1 MSAPNRKGIGT
12 GEALLVWLA
21 IGALAFFG
29 GGTYAAAHLG
39 SRLAGLDAPPAHPI
53 DLVVGLAKGEVPWPV
68 QSTVVAAAVAGL
80 LVVLAIVVLIA
91 WFNGASKRARVDKA
105 ARYLGRGKSLAA
117 FSEKGAQAKADR
129 LGVKDAPGIVVG
141 RVVSTGQKFVQSWE
155 DLSIDIWGPRTGKS
169 TSRIIPAILE
179 APGAVVSTS
188 NKRDVVD
195 GTRGVRALT
204 APVWVFDPQKIAQ
217 EEPHWWWNPLSYVT
231 DEEKAYK
238 LTQHFAVGSRVP
250 GSKPDAYFDPKAEDI
265 LSSFFLAAALG
276 NYPITQVY
284 LWVTEQVNQE
294 PIEILKQH
302 DYELQYKGL
311 ESTLGLADKQRDGI
325 FGTAEKMVQCLKS
338 RNTLRWVAPTRGASV
353 TTDSRRQFNPHD
365 FAASRETIYIL
376 SKEGAGSAAPLTTA
390 LTVAIAEAMEE
401 RAERA
406 GGRLPLPG
414 LFALDELANVVRWA
428 GLPDQFSHYG
438 SKGLIV
444 MAVLQSWSQGVEL
457 WGEANMR
464 KIWSAANVKVYG
476 GGVAEEGFLRAL
488 SDLIGDYSYMN
499 VSVSSG
505 KSGSSRSRQE
515 GKERIFDVSNL
526 AELDR
531 GRAVVLASGAPA
543 TLVRT
548 LPWYNGPHKEAVEAS
563 IQSYSPRPEVTA
575 ATVKTVSPPRNEPAT
590 TAPHSNP
597 WITG

>member
-1 MSAPNRKGIGT
+1 V
-12 GEALLVWLA
+12 GE
-21 IGALAFFG
+21 G
-29 GGTYAAAHLG
+29 G
-39 SRLAGLDAPPAHPI
+39 P
-53 DLVVGLAKGEVPWPV
+53 
-68 QSTVVAAAVAGL
+68 
-80 LVVLAIVVLIA
+80 
-91 WFNGASKRARVDKA
+91 
-105 ARYLGRGKSLAA
+105 GK
-117 FSEKGAQAKADR
+117 
-129 LGVKDAPGIVVG
+129 
-141 RVVSTGQKFVQSWE
+141 VVSTGQKFIQSWE
-155 DLSIDIWGPRTGKS
+155 DLSLDIWGPRTGKS
-169 TSRIIPAILE
+169 TSRVMPAILD

-195 GTRGVRALT
+195 GTRGVREVT

-217 EEPHWWWNPLSYVT
+217 EEAEWWWNPLSYVT
-231 DEEKAYK
+231 NEEKAYK
-238 LTQHFAVGSRVP
+238 LTQHFSVGSRVP

-265 LSSFFLAAALG
+265 LSSYFLAAALG
-276 NYPITQVY
+276 ELPITQVY
-284 LWVTEQVNQE
+284 LWVTEQVNRE
-294 PIEILKQH
+294 PINILKEH

-311 ESTLGLADKQRDGI
+311 ESTLKLADKQRDGI
-325 FGTAEKMVQCLKS
+325 FGTAEKMIQCLKS
-338 RNTLRWVAPTRGASV
+338 RNTLRWVAPARGASV
-353 TTDSRRQFNPHD
+353 ATDPRRQFNPHA
-365 FAASRETIYIL
+365 FAASQETIYIL

-401 RAERA
+401 RAERS
-406 GGRLPLPG
+406 GGRLPKPA

-438 SKGLIV
+438 SKSLIV
-444 MAVLQSWSQGVEL
+444 MGILQSWSQGVEL

-464 KIWSAANVKVYG
+464 KIWSAANIKVYG

-488 SDLIGDYSYMN
+488 SDLIGDYSYTN

-548 LPWYNGPHKEAVEAS
+548 MPWYAGPHKEAVEAS
-563 IQSYSPRPEVTA
+563 IRTYSPRPEKPAVPVA
-575 ATVKTVSPPRNEPAT
+575 AEPVV
-590 TAPHSNP
+590 NP
-597 WITG
+597 WVTT

>member
-1 MSAPNRKGIGT
+1 MGLGD
-12 GEALLVWLA
+12 ALPVWFA
-21 IGALAFFG
+21 ISFIIIFG
-29 GGTYAAAHLG
+29 GGTYAATHLG
-39 SRLAGLDAPPAHPI
+39 SWMAGIKAPPKHPI
-53 DLVVGLAKGEVPWPV
+53 DLIAGLIKGRVPWPV
-68 QSTVVAAAVAGL
+68 QSTVAAALMAGVV
-80 LVVLAIVVLIA
+80 VVLAIVVLVA
-91 WFNGASKRARVDKA
+91 WKKGASKRARVDKA

-117 FSEKGAQAKADR
+117 FSEKGAKATAER
-129 LGVKDAPGIVVG
+129 LGVTGTPGIVVG
-141 RVVSTGQKFVQSWE
+141 KVVSTGQTFIQSWE
-155 DLSIDIWGPRTGKS
+155 DLSLDIWGPRTGKS
-169 TSRIIPAILE
+169 TSRVMPAILD

-195 GTRGVRALT
+195 GTRGVRELT

-217 EEPHWWWNPLSYVT
+217 EEPDWWWNPLSYVT

-238 LTQHFAVGSRVP
+238 LTQHFSVGSRVP
-250 GSKPDAYFDPKAEDI
+250 RSKPDAYFDPKAEDI
-265 LSSFFLAAALG
+265 LSSYFLAAALG
-276 NYPITQVY
+276 ELPITQVY
-284 LWVTEQVNQE
+284 LWVTEQVSQE
-294 PIEILKQH
+294 PIEILKEH

-311 ESTLGLADKQRDGI
+311 ESTLKLADKQRDGI
-325 FGTAEKMVQCLKS
+325 FGTAEKMIQCLKS
-338 RNTLRWVAPTRGASV
+338 RNTLRWVAPTGATV
-353 TTDSRRQFNPHD
+353 ATDARRQFNPHA
-365 FAASRETIYIL
+365 FAASQETIYIL

-401 RAERA
+401 RAERS
-406 GGRLPLPG
+406 GGRLPKPA

-444 MAVLQSWSQGVEL
+444 MGILQSWSQGVEL

-488 SDLIGDYSYMN
+488 SDLIGDYSYTN
-499 VSVSSG
+499 ISISSG

-548 LPWYNGPHKEAVEAS
+548 MPWYTGPHKDPVEAS
-563 IQSYSPRPEVTA
+563 IQKYSPRPEEEAEPVVA
-575 ATVKTVSPPRNEPAT
+575 AA
-590 TAPHSNP
+590 AANP
-597 WITG
+597 WVTGRKI

>member
-1 MSAPNRKGIGT
+1 MSAPNRKGMGL
-12 GEALLVWLA
+12 GDALGIWLA
-21 IGALAFFG
+21 IGFITVFG
-29 GGTYAAAHLG
+29 GGTYAAAHVG
-39 SRLAGLDAPPAHPI
+39 SWAAGIAPPPAHPI
-53 DLVVGLAKGEVPWPV
+53 DLIAGLAKGRVPWPV
-68 QSTVVAAAVAGL
+68 QSTIAAVLMAGL
-80 LVVLAIVVLIA
+80 VLVLTIVVLVA
-91 WFNGASKRARVDKA
+91 WRKGASRRARVDKA

-117 FSEKGAQAKADR
+117 FSEKGAKATAER
-129 LGVKDAPGIVVG
+129 LSVTGTPGIVVG
-141 RVVSTGQKFVQSWE
+141 KVVSTGQAFIQSWE
-155 DLSIDIWGPRTGKS
+155 DLSLDIWGPRTGKT
-169 TSRIIPAILE
+169 TSRIMPAILD

-195 GTRGVRALT
+195 GTRGIRET
-204 APVWVFDPQKIAQ
+204 TGPVWVFDPQKIAQ
-217 EEPHWWWNPLSYVT
+217 EEPDWWWNPLSYVT

-238 LTQHFAVGSRVP
+238 LTQHFAASSRVP

-265 LSSFFLAAALG
+265 LSSYFLAAALG
-276 NYPITQVY
+276 DLPITQVY
-284 LWVTEQVNQE
+284 LWVTEQVSRE
-294 PIEILKQH
+294 PLEILKDH

-311 ESTLGLADKQRDGI
+311 ESTLKLADKQRDGI
-325 FGTAEKMVQCLKS
+325 FGTGEKMIQCLKS
-338 RNTLRWVAPTRGASV
+338 RNTLRWVAPANGTSV
-353 TTDSRRQFNPHD
+353 RTDSRRQFNPHA
-365 FAASRETIYIL
+365 FAASRETIFIL

-401 RAERA
+401 RAERS
-406 GGRLPLPG
+406 GGRLPKPA

-444 MAVLQSWSQGVEL
+444 MGILQSWSQGVEL

-464 KIWSAANVKVYG
+464 KIWSAANIKVYG

-488 SDLIGDYSYMN
+488 SDLIGDYSYTN

-505 KSGSSRSRQE
+505 KTGSSRSRQE
-515 GKERIFDVSNL
+515 SKERIFDVSNL

-548 LPWYNGPHKEAVEAS
+548 MPWYTGRHKESVEAS
-563 IQSYSPRPEVTA
+563 IKKYSPRPEEKTAPVTA
-575 ATVKTVSPPRNEPAT
+575 GAA
-590 TAPHSNP
+590 ANP
-597 WITG
+597 WVTG

>member
-1 MSAPNRKGIGT
+1 MSAPNRKGT
-12 GEALLVWLA
+12 GLGDALGIWLA
-21 IGALAFFG
+21 IGAAVVIG
-29 GGTYAAAHLG
+29 VGSWVAAHLG
-39 SRLAGLDAPPAHPI
+39 SWLADLAAPPAHPI
-53 DLVVGLAKGEVPWPV
+53 DLIVGLAKGRVPWPV
-68 QSTVVAAAVAGL
+68 QSTVVAAVLAAL
-80 LVVLAIVVLIA
+80 LVIGAVLVLIIRTK
-91 WFNGASKRARVDKA
+91 GAGMRARVDKA

-117 FSEKGAQAKADR
+117 FSEKGAMATAER
-129 LGVKDAPGIVVG
+129 LGVKATPGITVG
-141 RVVSTGQKFVQSWE
+141 CVVSTGQKFIQPWE

-169 TSRIIPAILE
+169 TSRVMPAILD

-195 GTRGVRALT
+195 GTRSVRAET

-217 EEPHWWWNPLSYVT
+217 EEPTWWWNPLSYVT

-238 LTQHFAVGSRVP
+238 LTQHFAVGSRTP

-265 LSSFFLAAALG
+265 LSSYFLAAALG
-276 NYPITQVY
+276 DLPITQVY
-284 LWVTEQVNQE
+284 LWVTEQVSRT
-294 PIEILKQH
+294 PIEILKEYG
-302 DYELQYKGL
+302 YELQYKGL
-311 ESTLGLADKQRDGI
+311 ESTLKLADKQRDGI

-338 RNTLRWVAPTRGASV
+338 RNTLRWVAPEAGATV
-353 TTDSRRQFNPHD
+353 ATDSRPRFNPKD
-365 FAASRETIYIL
+365 FARSRETIYIL
-376 SKEGAGSAAPLTTA
+376 SKEGAGSAAALTTA

-401 RAERA
+401 RAERQ
-406 GGRLPLPG
+406 GGRLDLPA

-428 GLPDQFSHYG
+428 SLPDQFSHYG

-444 MAVLQSWSQGVEL
+444 MAILQSWSQGVEL

-464 KIWSAANVKVYG
+464 KIWSAANIKVYG
-476 GGVAEEGFLRAL
+476 GGGAEDGFLRAL
-488 SDLIGDYSYMN
+488 SDLIGDYSYTN

-505 KSGSSRSRQE
+505 KSGRSRSRQE

-548 LPWYNGPHKEAVEAS
+548 LPWYTGPHKEAVEAS
-563 IQSYSPRPEVTA
+563 IKANSPRRDDDAVLVPVSEA
-575 ATVKTVSPPRNEPAT
+575 A
-590 TAPHSNP
+590 APNP
-597 WITG
+597 WVTQ

>member
-1 MSAPNRKGIGT
+1 MSAPNRKGMGL
-12 GEALLVWLA
+12 GDALLVWLA
-21 IGALAFFG
+21 IGFIVVFG

-39 SRLAGLDAPPAHPI
+39 SWMAGIGAPPAHPI
-53 DLVVGLAKGEVPWPV
+53 DLIAGLVKGRVPWPT
-68 QSTVVAAAVAGL
+68 QSTVAACLMAGL
-80 LVVLAIVVLIA
+80 VLVLTVVVLVA
-91 WFNGASKRARVDKA
+91 WRQGKSKRARVDKA
-105 ARYLGRGKSLAA
+105 ARYLGKGKSLAA
-117 FSEKGAQAKADR
+117 FSEKGAKATAER
-129 LGVKDAPGIVVG
+129 LGVTDTPGIVVG
-141 RVVSTGQKFVQSWE
+141 KVVSTGQTFIQSWE
-155 DLSIDIWGPRTGKS
+155 DLSLDIWGPRTGKS
-169 TSRIIPAILE
+169 TSRVIPAILD

-195 GTRGVRALT
+195 GTRGVREDT

-238 LTQHFAVGSRVP
+238 LTQHFSVGSRVP

-265 LSSFFLAAALG
+265 LSSYFLAAALG
-276 NYPITQVY
+276 ELPITQVY
-284 LWVTEQVNQE
+284 LWVTEQVSQE
-294 PIEILKQH
+294 PIEILREH

-311 ESTLGLADKQRDGI
+311 ESTLKLADKQRDGI
-325 FGTAEKMVQCLKS
+325 FGTAEKMIQCLKS
-338 RNTLRWVAPTRGASV
+338 RNTLRWVAPTGGASV
-353 TTDSRRQFNPHD
+353 TTDARLRFNPHA
-365 FAASRETIYIL
+365 FAASQETIYIL

-401 RAERA
+401 RAERS
-406 GGRLPLPG
+406 GGRLTKPA

-428 GLPDQFSHYG
+428 GLPDQFSHFG

-444 MAVLQSWSQGVEL
+444 MGILQSWSQGVEL

-488 SDLIGDYSYMN
+488 SDLIGDYSYTN
-499 VSVSSG
+499 VSISSG

-548 LPWYNGPHKEAVEAS
+548 MPWYTGPHKDAVEAS
-563 IQSYSPRPEVTA
+563 IKKYSPQPEVEPVPVSAAPTA
-575 ATVKTVSPPRNEPAT
+575 
-590 TAPHSNP
+590 NP
-597 WITG
+597 WVTG

>member
-1 MSAPNRKGIGT
+1 MSAPNRKGIGM
-12 GEALLVWLA
+12 GDALLVWLA
-21 IGALAFFG
+21 IGFIVVFG
-29 GGTYAAAHLG
+29 GGTYAALHLG
-39 SRLAGLDAPPAHPI
+39 SWMAGIAAPPAHPI
-53 DLVVGLAKGEVPWPV
+53 DLIAGLIKGRVPWP
-68 QSTVVAAAVAGL
+68 TEATVAACLMAG
-80 LVVLAIVVLIA
+80 VVLALAIVVLVA
-91 WFNGASKRARVDKA
+91 WKKGASKRARVDRA

-117 FSEKGAQAKADR
+117 FSEKGAKATAER
-129 LGVKDAPGIVVG
+129 LGVTDTPGIVVG
-141 RVVSTGQKFVQSWE
+141 KVVSTGQKFIQSWE
-155 DLSIDIWGPRTGKS
+155 DLSLDIWGPRTGKS
-169 TSRIIPAILE
+169 TSRVMPAILD

-195 GTRGVRALT
+195 GTRGVRET
-204 APVWVFDPQKIAQ
+204 IAPVWVFDPQKIAQ
-217 EEPHWWWNPLSYVT
+217 EEPDWWWNPLSYVT

-238 LTQHFAVGSRVP
+238 LTQHFSVGSRVP

-265 LSSFFLAAALG
+265 LSSYFLAAALG
-276 NYPITQVY
+276 DLPITQVY
-284 LWVTEQVNQE
+284 IWVTEQVSQE
-294 PIEILKQH
+294 PIEILREH

-311 ESTLGLADKQRDGI
+311 ESTLKLADKQRDGI
-325 FGTAEKMVQCLKS
+325 FGTAEKMIQCLKS
-338 RNTLRWVAPTRGASV
+338 RNTLRWVAPTGGATV
-353 TTDSRRQFNPHD
+353 ATEARRQFDPSA

-401 RAERA
+401 RAERS
-406 GGRLPLPG
+406 GGRLPKPG

-444 MAVLQSWSQGVEL
+444 MGILQSWSQGVEL

-488 SDLIGDYSYMN
+488 SDLIGDYSYIN
-499 VSVSSG
+499 VSSSSG

-548 LPWYNGPHKEAVEAS
+548 MPWYSGPHKEAVEAS
-563 IQSYSPRPEVTA
+563 IKTYSPRPE
-575 ATVKTVSPPRNEPAT
+575 EPAET
-590 TAPHSNP
+590 VAAASTANP
-597 WITG
+597 WVTT